1 MANETAEELVE
12 ETVDLEGVS
21 DAPIFTGDQI
31 REIEEGKAKGLDISI
46 YAKPYF
52 LAVHMRSIRL
62 GLEEGLDVSRYAK
75 PEYDWFQMEEIRL
88 GMMQGIDVGIYADPK
103 IAYDKMR
110 IIREGLLE
118 GIYLKT
124 YTKYF
129 GSVMRQIFLAKKSG
143 VNLDPFLD
151 RGYRE
156 AELEAIRMALEK
168 GLDIE
173 RYISPEFNGES
184 IKEIARGLESGVEV
198 EEYAY
203 PEYNWEQMHEMR
215 LGLLSRVDISLYK
228 SPYYH
233 AEQMREIRLGMEN
246 GLDVSSYATLMYT
259 ANDMRRIRRQLEDE
273 IANRDRDLGNAQDIT
288 SQFDDYL
295 ISVSKDEMTAT
306 LTLLKKQRPLD
317 RTRLLNEMRSAG
329 IIYGIDQEMVNRISN
344 GHFAGTDVIIARG
357 TPPID
362 GREGYYEYFFELK
375 QEAKPKIRADGSV
388 DHMDLRDYHMVK
400 KGDHIAYY
408 HGAEQGKSGST
419 VTGKFLP
426 AKNGKEKGLLV
437 GKGFIVDEDQKT
449 YISLLNGRIEMKGG
463 KITITNILEL
473 REVSKITGNVIYD
486 GDLHVQGD
494 VLSGSFIK
502 VTGNVMVD
510 GTVEGAVIESGKN
523 VVIKQGVAAGNNGVI
538 KAAEDVQAKFLESAN
553 IEAGGTV
560 TAGYSV
566 NSTIYTTG
574 RIKITSRDGAL
585 SGGSAAAEE
594 GIEVENLGNRMG
606 VATRVEIGG
615 NDRLRKQRIELEKEM
630 IEIKKELQI
639 LYNAKNEIFVK
650 FSAEERNGMDIVTKI
665 ENGIY
670 TKELELREKEDAQR
684 AAQEH
689 EHAIRESEAVIQGRV
704 YDNVKISIAGVYLRN
719 PENYQYVTL
728 RLRGE
733 NVEATPIA

>member
-1 MANETAEELVE
+1 MEESAL
-12 ETVDLEGVS
+12 LEGVS
-21 DAPIFTGDQI
+21 DAPVFTGDQI
-31 REIEEGKAKGLDISI
+31 REIEDGKAKGLDVSV

-62 GLEEGLDVSRYAK
+62 GMEEGLDVSRYAK

-88 GMMQGIDVGIYADPK
+88 GMSQGIDVGIYADPK

-124 YTKYF
+124 YSKYF

-151 RGYRE
+151 KGYRE
-156 AELEAIRMALEK
+156 AELEAIRISLEK

-173 RYISPEFNGES
+173 KYISPEFNGES
-184 IKEIARGLESGVEV
+184 IKEIGRGLESGVEV
-198 EEYAY
+198 EEYAF

-215 LGLLSRVDISLYK
+215 LGLISRVDINQYR

-233 AEQMREIRLGMEN
+233 AEQMKEIRLGMES

-273 IANRDRDLGNAQDIT
+273 IANRDRNLDGAEDIT
-288 SQFDDYL
+288 SSFDDYS
-295 ISVSKDEMTAT
+295 IIVSKDEMTAT
-306 LTLLKKQRPLD
+306 VSLFRKQQPIERE
-317 RTRLLNEMRSAG
+317 RLLREMRLAG
-329 IIYGIDQEMVNRISN
+329 VIYGIDQEMVNRLSN
-344 GHFAGTDVIIARG
+344 GHFAGTDAVVARG
-357 TPPID
+357 SVPVD

-388 DHMDLRDYHMVK
+388 DHMDLRSYHMVK

-408 HGAEQGKSGST
+408 HAAEMGKSGST

-463 KITITNILEL
+463 KITITNVLEL
-473 REVSKITGNVIYD
+473 REVSKVTGNVIYD

-494 VLSGSFIK
+494 VLAGSVIK
-502 VTGNVMVD
+502 VTGNVIVE
-510 GTVEGAVIESGKN
+510 GTVEGAQIESGKDII
-523 VVIKQGVAAGNNGVI
+523 IKRGVTAGMNGLL
-538 KAAEDVQAKFLESAN
+538 KAEENVQAKFLESAN
-553 IEAGGTV
+553 VEAGSDV
-560 TAGYSV
+560 VAGYSV
-566 NSTIYTTG
+566 NSTIYSRG
-574 RIKITSRDGAL
+574 KVKITSRDGAL
-585 SGGSAAAEE
+585 SGGTTVAEL

-615 NDRLRKQRIELEKEM
+615 NERMKKKRQQLEKENV
-630 IEIKKELQI
+630 EIKKELQI
-639 LYNAKNEIFVK
+639 LYNAKNEIFAK
-650 FSAEERNGMDIVTKI
+650 YTPEERSMMDIVTKV
-665 ENGIY
+665 ENAIY
-670 TKELELREKEDAQR
+670 TKELELREKEKEQKEAQT
-684 AAQEH
+684 H
-689 EHAIRESEAVIQGRV
+689 EQNIRDSEAVINGKV
-704 YDNVKISIAGVYLRN
+704 FDNVKISIAGVYLRN
-719 PENYQYVTL
+719 PEHYQGVVAK
-728 RLRGE
+728 LRGE
-733 NVEATPIA
+733 AVEVIPTGGTV